1 MDLDKI
7 DHVTRH
13 SNLITKTVILSQS
26 ACAYYFCDS
35 SRRTQKPTSMSA
47 LLCTHGVLLRSNDA
61 NPMINAKDHILG
73 VKKFY
78 TSSCFVR
85 WLNYEW
91 PLCSHFEVW
100 IVANRL
106 ESLEKWWACVVDA
119 MTINNWEGPLNPSC
133 HSKIYLIV
141 FQFFLLMGIFN
152 LSNEK

>member
-119 MTINNWEGPLNPSC
+119 MTINNWEGTAE
-133 HSKIYLIV
+133 SKLSFKNIFDCISI
-141 FQFFLLMGIFN
+141 FFIDGYF
-152 LSNEK
+152 